1 MTEENKV
8 GLMNPHFGGD
18 TADSQIQIW
27 INPEIPIQILDYFWL
42 RLDASTEVCTLW
54 AQSS

>member
-42 RLDASTEVCTLW
+42 RLDASTEVCTL
-54 AQSS
+54 